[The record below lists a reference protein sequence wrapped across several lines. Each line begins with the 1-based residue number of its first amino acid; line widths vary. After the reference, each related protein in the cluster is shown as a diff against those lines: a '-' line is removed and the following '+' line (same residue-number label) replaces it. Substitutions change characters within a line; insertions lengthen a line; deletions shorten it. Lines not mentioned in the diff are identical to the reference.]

1 MTFRMRA
8 VRRIGRWIVLLGLL
22 AAPDARAAC
31 RVSASGAHSVDT
43 RLRTGPD
50 RLCRMAVSVFAGRS
64 CGGAARW
71 EALLPCDQTKL
82 MTISDRGRVVSI
94 LTPVAKQGELNA
106 VRVTWGPNKYAWVTL
121 DKLAGGQPFKKPAR
135 LSFEGDALKLVAD
148 RTVVIPLE
156 TVRQLASV
164 LPD

>member
-1 MTFRMRA
+1 MQG
-8 VRRIGRWIVLLGLL
+8 VRRTGLWIVLLGLL
-22 AAPDARAAC
+22 AAPDARGAC
-31 RVSASGAHSVDT
+31 RASASGSHSVDT

-64 CGGAARW
+64 CGGTARW
-71 EALLPCDQTKL
+71 EALLPCDQTKA

-94 LTPVAKQGELNA
+94 LTPVAKRGDLNA
-106 VRVTWGPNKYAWVTL
+106 VRVTWGPSKYAWVTL
-121 DKLAGGQPFKKPAR
+121 DKLSGGKPFKGPVR